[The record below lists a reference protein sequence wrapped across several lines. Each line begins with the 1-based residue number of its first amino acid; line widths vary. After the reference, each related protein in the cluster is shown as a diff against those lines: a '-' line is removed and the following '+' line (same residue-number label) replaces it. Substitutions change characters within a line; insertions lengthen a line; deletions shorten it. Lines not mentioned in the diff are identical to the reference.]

1 MLKELVKSVCGPGSG
16 SDKILLPARS
26 SSIFQCVMPVLESKQ
41 SVPMS
46 AAEDGTIRIGNTRV
60 SLESVVLH
68 YEQGATAEEIVLR
81 FPALRLADVHSCL
94 AYYLNHHDE
103 LHEYMTRQQKNA
115 QELQGRFAADPAQ
128 QRGRARMRERIQN
141 RAATKRQKG
150 S

>member
-46 AAEDGTIRIGNTRV
+46 AAEDGTIRIAGTRV
-60 SLESVVLH
+60 SLESVVHH
-68 YEQGATAEEIVLR
+68 YEQGATVEEIVLR
-81 FPALRLADVHSCL
+81 FPALGLADVHSCL
-94 AYYLNHHDE
+94 AYYLNHRE
-103 LHEYMTRQQKNA
+103 KFQEYLIRQQ
-115 QELQGRFAADPAQ
+115 LQAEQLRERISGDPVQ
-128 QRGRARMRERIQN
+128 QRGLAAMRERIQN
-141 RAATKRQKG
+141 RAASRPQKV